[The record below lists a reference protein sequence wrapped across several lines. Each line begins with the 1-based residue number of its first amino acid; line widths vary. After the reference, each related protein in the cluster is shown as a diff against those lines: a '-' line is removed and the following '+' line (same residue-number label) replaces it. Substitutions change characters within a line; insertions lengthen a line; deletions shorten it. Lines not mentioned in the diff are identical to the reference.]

1 MVTVESVNLDALVAR
16 YLLPSAPDEL
26 AGEVRSYLEDSDLN
40 EMPAFSSQTERAGN
54 GHGSGPLPEFSPWQL
69 LHVTRSAPSG
79 IVEVAYRFWRRSHA
93 PAPGAA
99 TDALAA
105 EAPRPAP
112 PATGQAAAREQCAD
126 ADDRMSALGV
136 GKSGAPPVG
145 RLSARTGAAFIESV
159 SGEHRFGIGSEP
171 LRIGVDPGCDVRLP
185 DGGVKVDVRIWLHG
199 ERYMLHVAAGVV
211 LVNGASASWAVLDD
225 GDILEIG
232 HAKFRFRREDT

>member
-54 GHGSGPLPEFSPWQL
+54 GHGSGALPEFSPWQL
-69 LHVTRSAPSG
+69 LHVTRSAPAG
-79 IVEVAYRFWRRSHA
+79 VVEVAYRFWRRSHA
-93 PAPGAA
+93 PAPSAA
-99 TDALAA
+99 AQEL
-105 EAPRPAP
+105 PRPAL
-112 PATGQAAAREQCAD
+112 PANGRGAVVTEPHAD

-136 GKSGAPPVG
+136 GGGGAPPVKRWSSG
-145 RLSARTGAAFIESV
+145 TSAAFIESV